1 MTSIQVA
8 QRGTGLLRVFNE
20 AGVLSAADVHVAV
33 RLGRM
38 GREECAE
45 VLFAAALAVRA
56 VRSGS
61 VCLEVARMREIG
73 IDADESRDAATG
85 LDPATLPWP
94 ETDVVLAALR
104 RSPLIQGGVAGPL
117 RPLRLV
123 EADTDG
129 GALLYLDRYYQQE
142 QTLRRVLTERGA
154 DHPVIDTDLVRAELD
169 RLFPGPAGDGP
180 DRQRLAAAL
189 AATHWTTVVAG
200 GPGTGKTH
208 TIARILALLTAQ
220 RRATPRLP
228 ALRIALA
235 APTGKAAARLQ
246 EAVRGQAAALG
257 LPELTAATL
266 HRLLG
271 WQRGRS
277 TRFRH
282 HEHNRL
288 PYDVVVVDETSMVSL
303 TMMSHLFSALR
314 PDTRLVLVGDPDQL
328 ASVDAGAVLAD
339 LVAGPVGAA
348 PNPSLWDLVAADP
361 ALGAWSIAECA
372 ASGTPVQV
380 HPVTGAD
387 RPGVPAESASSGR
400 VLDGGPAESPDTG
413 TPRSGTDGSAGR
425 AGRPGGEVGAVYGAP
440 GGWVP
445 PAGRPGAGGGALSAV
460 EQRRLA
466 GGIVRLT
473 RGRRF
478 GGRIAELAI
487 AVRAGDADT
496 ALSILRAGGVD
507 VSLCATDDTAAVR
520 ADVTGTALAVTAA
533 AEAGDAVGA
542 LTALESHRL
551 LCAHRQG
558 PFGVERWDRMAAEW
572 AAAGGAGP
580 AAPQQVWYPGQPL
593 LVTANDH
600 EARIYNGDTGVIVR
614 RPDGSLRA
622 ALQRGSEPYLVHPTQ
637 FPAVVTVFAMT
648 IHRSQGSQYDTVS
661 VVLPEPESTLLTR
674 ELLYTAITRA
684 RTHVRVIGSEDAI
697 RAAIG
702 RRVLRASGL
711 SRSTPS

>member
-33 RLGRM
+33 RLGRL
-38 GREECAE
+38 GREDSED

-61 VCLEVARMREIG
+61 VCLELARMREIG
-73 IDADESRDAATG
+73 VDADESRDGVTG
-85 LDPATLPWP
+85 IDPATLPWP
-94 ETDVVLAALR
+94 ETDRVLTALR
-104 RSPLIQGGVAGPL
+104 ASPLVQGGRAGPL
-117 RPLRLV
+117 RPLRVV
-123 EADTDG
+123 EADADG

-142 QTLRRVLTERGA
+142 QTLRRALVERSA
-154 DHPVIDTDLVRAELD
+154 DHPVVDTALVRAELD
-169 RLFPGPAGDGP
+169 RLFADPLGEGP

-208 TIARILALLTAQ
+208 TIARILALLTAH
-220 RRATPRLP
+220 RRATPKLP

-246 EAVRGQAAALG
+246 EAVRDQAAELG
-257 LPELTAATL
+257 LPELTASTL

-271 WQRGRS
+271 WQRGRT

-282 HEHNRL
+282 HAHNRL

-314 PDTRLVLVGDPDQL
+314 PDTRLILVGDPDQL

-339 LVAGPVGAA
+339 LVAGPVVGV
-348 PNPSLWDLVAADP
+348 PNPALRELLISGTGSASAAARAGEETASGVDAAVVTDAAAGTSAADGEGMP
-361 ALGAWSIAECA
+361 ANS
-372 ASGTPVQV
+372 
-380 HPVTGAD
+380 
-387 RPGVPAESASSGR
+387 PAQDVDS
-400 VLDGGPAESPDTG
+400 
-413 TPRSGTDGSAGR
+413 
-425 AGRPGGEVGAVYGAP
+425 
-440 GGWVP
+440 
-445 PAGRPGAGGGALSAV
+445 LSAL
-460 EQRRLA
+460 EMRRLQ

-478 GGRIAELAI
+478 GGRIADLAV
-487 AVRAGDADT
+487 AVRAGDADA
-496 ALSILRAGGVD
+496 ALAILRAGGDD
-507 VSLCATDDTAAVR
+507 VSLCGPDDIRAVR
-520 ADVTGTALAVTAA
+520 ADVTTAALAVTEA

-542 LTALESHRL
+542 LGALESHRL

-580 AAPQQVWYPGQPL
+580 EGPQAVWYPGQPL

-600 EARIYNGDTGVIVR
+600 EARIYNGDTGVIIR
-614 RPDGSLRA
+614 RADGSLRA
-622 ALQRGSEPYLVHPTQ
+622 ALQRGSEPYFVHPTQ
-637 FPAVVTVFAMT
+637 FPSVVTVFAMT

-684 RTHVRVIGSEDAI
+684 RTHVRIIGTEDAV
-697 RAAIG
+697 RAAIA

-711 SRSTPS
+711 TRTTLAT

>member
-20 AGVLSAADVHVAV
+20 AGILSAADVHVAV

-38 GREECAE
+38 GHEDSED

-61 VCLEVARMREIG
+61 VCLELARMREIG
-73 IDADESRDAATG
+73 VDADETRDTATG
-85 LDPATLPWP
+85 IDPAMLPWP
-94 ETDVVLAALR
+94 DEDRVLTALR
-104 RSPLIQGGVAGPL
+104 RSPLITGGQRGPL

-123 EADTDG
+123 EADAEG

-169 RLFPGPAGDGP
+169 RLFADPLGAGP

-208 TIARILALLTAQ
+208 TIARILALLTAH
-220 RRATPRLP
+220 RRASPKLP

-246 EAVRGQAAALG
+246 EAVREQAAELG
-257 LPELTAATL
+257 LPELTASTL

-271 WQRGRS
+271 WQRGRT

-339 LVAGPVGAA
+339 LVAGPVRST
-348 PNPSLWDLVAADP
+348 PNPVLAGLLEPADAGATTDGSDPAARAESAGGGS
-361 ALGAWSIAECA
+361 ALGAGSD
-372 ASGTPVQV
+372 PVRCSDAV
-380 HPVTGAD
+380 AGD
-387 RPGVPAESASSGR
+387 SSLG
-400 VLDGGPAESPDTG
+400 
-413 TPRSGTDGSAGR
+413 DGS
-425 AGRPGGEVGAVYGAP
+425 
-440 GGWVP
+440 
-445 PAGRPGAGGGALSAV
+445 GALAGPEITRATGQSDPESLSSL
-460 EQRRLA
+460 EQRRLR

-478 GGRIAELAI
+478 GGHIADLAV
-487 AVRAGDADT
+487 AVRAGDADA
-496 ALSILRAGGVD
+496 ALAILRAGGDD
-507 VSLCATDDTAAVR
+507 VSLCAPEDTAAVR
-520 ADVTGTALAVTAA
+520 ADVTASALAVTAA

-558 PFGVERWDRMAAEW
+558 PFGVERWDRQAADW

-580 AAPQQVWYPGQPL
+580 EGPQAVWYPGQPL

-684 RTHVRVIGSEDAI
+684 RSHVRIIGTEESI

-711 SRSTPS
+711 ARSGRA

>member
-38 GREECAE
+38 GREDSED

-61 VCLEVARMREIG
+61 VCLELARMREIG
-73 IDADESRDAATG
+73 IDADESRDTAAG
-85 LDPATLPWP
+85 IDPATLPWP
-94 ETDVVLAALR
+94 DTDRVLAALR
-104 RSPLIQGGVAGPL
+104 RSPLIRGGQAGPL

-123 EADTDG
+123 EADAEG

-142 QTLRRVLTERGA
+142 QTLRRVLTERSA
-154 DHPVIDTDLVRAELD
+154 DHPEIDSVLVRAELD
-169 RLFPGPAGDGP
+169 RLFADPLGAGP

-208 TIARILALLTAQ
+208 TIARILALLTAH
-220 RRATPRLP
+220 RRATPKLP

-246 EAVRGQAAALG
+246 EAVREQAAELG

-271 WQRGRS
+271 WQRGRT

-314 PDTRLVLVGDPDQL
+314 TDTRLVLVGDPDQL

-339 LVAGPVGAA
+339 LVAGPISGA
-348 PNPSLWDLVAADP
+348 PNP
-361 ALGAWSIAECA
+361 ALSELLR
-372 ASGTPVQV
+372 S
-380 HPVTGAD
+380 D
-387 RPGVPAESASSGR
+387 SA
-400 VLDGGPAESPDTG
+400 
-413 TPRSGTDGSAGR
+413 
-425 AGRPGGEVGAVYGAP
+425 PGGEDAAEVADHAGAQP
-440 GGWVP
+440 DP
-445 PAGRPGAGGGALSAV
+445 ESLSAL
-460 EQRRLA
+460 EQRRLR

-478 GGRIAELAI
+478 GGRIADLAV
-487 AVRAGDADT
+487 AVRAGDADA
-496 ALSILRAGGVD
+496 ALAILRAGGAD
-507 VSLCATDDTAAVR
+507 VSLCAPDETAAVR
-520 ADVTGTALAVTAA
+520 ADVTSAALAVTAA
-533 AEAGDAVGA
+533 ANTGDAVGA

-580 AAPQQVWYPGQPL
+580 EGPQAVWYPGQPL

-684 RTHVRVIGSEDAI
+684 RTHVRIIGTEESI

-711 SRSTPS
+711 SRSTQP

>member
-38 GREECAE
+38 GREDDED
-45 VLFAAALAVRA
+45 VLFVAALAVRA

-61 VCLEVARMREIG
+61 VCLELARMREIG
-73 IDADESRDAATG
+73 IDADESRDTATG
-85 LDPATLPWP
+85 IDPATLPWP
-94 ETDVVLAALR
+94 DTDRVLAALR
-104 RSPLIQGGVAGPL
+104 RSPLICGGQAGPL
-117 RPLRLV
+117 RPLRIV
-123 EADTDG
+123 EADAEG

-142 QTLRRVLTERGA
+142 QTLRRVLTERSA
-154 DHPVIDTDLVRAELD
+154 DHPEIDTELVRAELD
-169 RLFPGPAGDGP
+169 RLFADPLGEGP
-180 DRQRLAAAL
+180 DRQQLAAAL

-208 TIARILALLTAQ
+208 TIARILALLTAH
-220 RRATPRLP
+220 RRATPKLP

-246 EAVRGQAAALG
+246 EAVREQAAELG

-271 WQRGRS
+271 WQRGRT

-314 PDTRLVLVGDPDQL
+314 PDTRLILVGDPDQL

-339 LVAGPVGAA
+339 LVAGPISGA
-348 PNPSLWDLVAADP
+348 PNPALRELLHSDST
-361 ALGAWSIAECA
+361 LGAQ
-372 ASGTPVQV
+372 PR
-380 HPVTGAD
+380 TGAD
-387 RPGVPAESASSGR
+387 ANEQAVAGSPATEHRTPGVSGLPATEGRLAAGSDSEGESSRWTGSSTNLSGAQS
-400 VLDGGPAESPDTG
+400 DTES
-413 TPRSGTDGSAGR
+413 
-425 AGRPGGEVGAVYGAP
+425 
-440 GGWVP
+440 
-445 PAGRPGAGGGALSAV
+445 LSAL
-460 EQRRLA
+460 EQRRLR

-478 GGRIAELAI
+478 GGRIADLAV
-487 AVRAGDADT
+487 AVRAGDADA
-496 ALSILRAGGVD
+496 ALAILRAGGDD
-507 VSLCATDDTAAVR
+507 VSLCAPDDTAAVR
-520 ADVTGTALAVTAA
+520 ADVTTAALAVTEAA
-533 AEAGDAVGA
+533 NAGNAVRA

-558 PFGVERWDRMAAEW
+558 PFGVERWDRMAADW

-580 AAPQQVWYPGQPL
+580 EGPQSVWYPGQPL

-684 RTHVRVIGSEDAI
+684 RVHVRIIGTEESI
-697 RAAIG
+697 RAIG

-711 SRSTPS
+711 SRSTPSS

>member
-38 GREECAE
+38 GREDSED

-61 VCLEVARMREIG
+61 VCLELARMREIG
-73 IDADESRDAATG
+73 IDADETRDSATG
-85 LDPATLPWP
+85 IDPATLPWP
-94 ETDVVLAALR
+94 DIDRVLTALR
-104 RSPLIQGGVAGPL
+104 RSPLIRGGQSGPL
-117 RPLRLV
+117 RPLRMV
-123 EADTDG
+123 EADAEG

-142 QTLRRVLTERGA
+142 QTLRRVLTERST
-154 DHPVIDTDLVRAELD
+154 DHPVIETELVRAQLD
-169 RLFPGPAGDGP
+169 RLFADPLGDGP

-208 TIARILALLTAQ
+208 TIARILALLTAH
-220 RRATPRLP
+220 RAASPKLP

-246 EAVRGQAAALG
+246 EAVREQAAVLG
-257 LPELTAATL
+257 LPELTASTL

-271 WQRGRS
+271 WQRGRT

-339 LVAGPVGAA
+339 LVAGPVSGA
-348 PNPSLWDLVAADP
+348 PNPLLREV
-361 ALGAWSIAECA
+361 LGLDVD
-372 ASGTPVQV
+372 GPV
-380 HPVTGAD
+380 
-387 RPGVPAESASSGR
+387 
-400 VLDGGPAESPDTG
+400 L
-413 TPRSGTDGSAGR
+413 
-425 AGRPGGEVGAVYGAP
+425 
-440 GGWVP
+440 
-445 PAGRPGAGGGALSAV
+445 GGAEHSLTAL
-460 EQRRLA
+460 EQRRLQ

-478 GGRIAELAI
+478 GGHIADLAV
-487 AVRAGDADT
+487 AVRAGDADA
-496 ALSILRAGGVD
+496 ALAILRAGGDD
-507 VSLCATDDTAAVR
+507 VSLCGPDDVRAVR
-520 ADVTGTALAVTAA
+520 ADVTTAALAVTAA
-533 AEAGDAVGA
+533 AESGDAIGA

-580 AAPQQVWYPGQPL
+580 EGPQSVWYPGQPL

-600 EARIYNGDTGVIVR
+600 EARIYNGDTGVIIR

-637 FPAVVTVFAMT
+637 FPSVVTVFAMT

-684 RTHVRVIGSEDAI
+684 RSHVRVIGTEDSI
-697 RAAIG
+697 RAAID

-711 SRSTPS
+711 SRTVAPQA

>member
-8 QRGTGLLRVFNE
+8 QRGTGLLRTFNE
-20 AGVLSAADVHVAV
+20 AGVLSAADVHVAL
-33 RLGRM
+33 RLGRL
-38 GREECAE
+38 GREESE
-45 VLFAAALAVRA
+45 DVLFAAALAVRA

-61 VCLEVARMREIG
+61 VCLELFRMREIG
-73 IDADESRDAATG
+73 IDADEDWDAG
-85 LDPATLPWP
+85 EGIDPATLPWP
-94 ETDVVLAALR
+94 DIDTVVAALR
-104 RSPLIQGGVAGPL
+104 VSPLVCGGPAGPL

-123 EADTDG
+123 DPPDGDG
-129 GALLYLDRYYQQE
+129 GPLLYLDRYYQQE
-142 QTLRRVLTERGA
+142 QTIRRVLTDRA
-154 DHPVIDTDLVRAELD
+154 QHHPKVNARVVRTELD
-169 RLFPGPAGDGP
+169 RLFDNPLGAGP

-208 TIARILALLTAQ
+208 TIARIIALLEAH
-220 RRATPRLP
+220 RRADPKAAP
-228 ALRIALA
+228 LRIALA

-246 EAVRGQAAALG
+246 EAVREQAAALG
-257 LPELTAATL
+257 LPDLTAATL

-271 WQRGRS
+271 WQRGRG

-282 HEHNRL
+282 HEFNRL
-288 PYDVVVVDETSMVSL
+288 PYDVIVVDETSMVSL
-303 TMMSHLFSALR
+303 TMMSSLLAALR

-339 LVAGPVGAA
+339 LVAGPVAST
-348 PNPSLWDLVAADP
+348 PNP
-361 ALGAWSIAECA
+361 
-372 ASGTPVQV
+372 
-380 HPVTGAD
+380 
-387 RPGVPAESASSGR
+387 
-400 VLDGGPAESPDTG
+400 VLDDILGPEFAETG
-413 TPRSGTDGSAGR
+413 ENALTPLERK
-425 AGRPGGEVGAVYGAP
+425 
-440 GGWVP
+440 
-445 PAGRPGAGGGALSAV
+445 
-460 EQRRLA
+460 RLR

-478 GGRIAELAI
+478 GGRIADLAV
-487 AVRAGDADT
+487 AVRAGDAEA
-496 ALSILRAGGVD
+496 ALDLLRAGGPEL
-507 VSLCATDDTAAVR
+507 SLCAPEDNAAVR
-520 ADVTGTALAVTAA
+520 ADVVRAALAVTEA
-533 AEAGDAVGA
+533 AEAGDAARA

-558 PFGVERWDRMAAEW
+558 RFGVERWDRMAAEW

-580 AAPQQVWYPGQPL
+580 ESYSAPWYPGQPL

-614 RPDGSLRA
+614 QEDGSLRA

-684 RTHVRVIGSEDAI
+684 RGHVRIIGTDESI
-697 RAAIG
+697 RAAIS

-711 SRSTPS
+711 SRGAHG

>member
-38 GREECAE
+38 GREDSED
-45 VLFAAALAVRA
+45 VLFVAALAVRA

-61 VCLEVARMREIG
+61 VCLELARMREIG
-73 IDADESRDAATG
+73 IDADETRDGATG
-85 LDPATLPWP
+85 IDPTTLPWP
-94 ETDVVLAALR
+94 DIDRVLTALR
-104 RSPLIQGGVAGPL
+104 RSPLIRGGQSGPL
-117 RPLRLV
+117 RPLRIV
-123 EADTDG
+123 EADAEG

-142 QTLRRVLTERGA
+142 QTLRRVLTERSA
-154 DHPVIDTDLVRAELD
+154 DHPAIDTELVRAQLD
-169 RLFPGPAGDGP
+169 RLFADPLGDGP

-208 TIARILALLTAQ
+208 TIARILALLTAH
-220 RRATPRLP
+220 RGASPKLP

-246 EAVRGQAAALG
+246 EAVREQAAVLG
-257 LPELTAATL
+257 LPELTASTL

-271 WQRGRS
+271 WQRGRT

-339 LVAGPVGAA
+339 LVAGPVSGA
-348 PNPSLWDLVAADP
+348 PNEALRAVLGEVDLPGAQAPSLTDL
-361 ALGAWSIAECA
+361 
-372 ASGTPVQV
+372 
-380 HPVTGAD
+380 
-387 RPGVPAESASSGR
+387 
-400 VLDGGPAESPDTG
+400 
-413 TPRSGTDGSAGR
+413 
-425 AGRPGGEVGAVYGAP
+425 
-440 GGWVP
+440 
-445 PAGRPGAGGGALSAV
+445 
-460 EQRRLA
+460 EQRRLQ

-478 GGRIAELAI
+478 GGRIADLAV

-496 ALSILRAGGVD
+496 ALAILRAGGDD
-507 VSLCATDDTAAVR
+507 VSLCAPDDTRAVR
-520 ADVTGTALAVTAA
+520 ADVTTAALAVTAA
-533 AEAGDAVGA
+533 AEAGDASGA

-580 AAPQQVWYPGQPL
+580 EGPQSVWYPGQPL

-600 EARIYNGDTGVIVR
+600 EARIYNGDTGVIIR

-684 RTHVRVIGSEDAI
+684 RTHVRIIGTEDSI

-711 SRSTPS
+711 SRTVAPQE

>member
-1 MTSIQVA
+1 MTSIQLA
-8 QRGTGLLRVFNE
+8 QRGTGLLRTFNE

-33 RLGRM
+33 RLGRL
-38 GREECAE
+38 GREETGA

-61 VCLEVARMREIG
+61 VCLELHRMREIG
-73 IDADESRDAATG
+73 IDADETWDTG
-85 LDPATLPWP
+85 ERIDPATLPWP
-94 ETDVVLAALR
+94 DIEAVVAALR
-104 RSPLIQGGVAGPL
+104 ASPLVTGGPAGPL

-123 EADTDG
+123 ESQGRDDSG
-129 GALLYLDRYYQQE
+129 PLLYLDRYYQQE
-142 QTLRRVLTERGA
+142 QTVRRVLTERSG
-154 DHPVIDTDLVRAELD
+154 DHPVVDPDIVRRELD
-169 RLFPGPAGDGP
+169 RLFDAPVDGTP

-208 TIARILALLTAQ
+208 TIARIIGLLDAH
-220 RRATPRLP
+220 RKANPKLP

-246 EAVRGQAAALG
+246 EAVREQAAALG
-257 LPELTAATL
+257 LPDLTAATL

-271 WQRGRS
+271 WQRGRT
-277 TRFRH
+277 TRFKY
-282 HEHNRL
+282 HEFNRL
-288 PYDVVVVDETSMVSL
+288 PYDVIVVDETSMVSL
-303 TMMSHLFSALR
+303 TMMSRLFAALR

-339 LVAGPVGAA
+339 LVAGPVAGTPNPVLDQILGVDSPESAA
-348 PNPSLWDLVAADP
+348 PQQHP
-361 ALGAWSIAECA
+361 A
-372 ASGTPVQV
+372 
-380 HPVTGAD
+380 
-387 RPGVPAESASSGR
+387 
-400 VLDGGPAESPDTG
+400 
-413 TPRSGTDGSAGR
+413 
-425 AGRPGGEVGAVYGAP
+425 
-440 GGWVP
+440 
-445 PAGRPGAGGGALSAV
+445 ALSV
-460 EQRRLA
+460 LERTRLR

-478 GGRIAELAI
+478 GGRIADLAV

-496 ALSILRAGGVD
+496 ALELLRAGGD
-507 VSLCATDDTAAVR
+507 ELSLSAPDEMAAVR
-520 ADVTGTALAVTAA
+520 ADVVHAARAVTAA
-533 AEAGDAVGA
+533 ALDGDAAGA

-580 AAPQQVWYPGQPL
+580 ESHHAPWYPGQPL

-600 EARIYNGDTGVIVR
+600 EARIYNGDTGVVVR
-614 RPDGSLRA
+614 MPDGSLRA

-684 RTHVRVIGSEDAI
+684 RRHVRIIGTDESI
-697 RAAIG
+697 RAGIA

-711 SRSTPS
+711 SRPAGADGR

>member
-8 QRGTGLLRVFNE
+8 QRGTGLLRIFNE
-20 AGVLSAADVHVAV
+20 AGVLSAADVHVAL
-33 RLGRM
+33 RLGRL
-38 GREECAE
+38 GRESSEP

-61 VCLEVARMREIG
+61 VCLELHRMREIG
-73 IDADESRDAATG
+73 VDADETWDAG
-85 LDPATLPWP
+85 VDPATLPWP
-94 ETDVVLAALR
+94 DIPAVVAALR
-104 RSPLIQGGVAGPL
+104 VSPLVLGGPAGPL

-123 EADTDG
+123 ESQRPGDSG
-129 GALLYLDRYYQQE
+129 PLLYLDRYYRQE
-142 QTLRRVLTERGA
+142 QTIRRVLTERSA
-154 DHPVIDTDLVRAELD
+154 HHPVVDPRIVRRELD
-169 RLFPGPAGDGP
+169 RLFDASTGPAP

-208 TIARILALLTAQ
+208 TIARIIALLAAHRETE
-220 RRATPRLP
+220 PKLP

-246 EAVRGQAAALG
+246 EAVREQAVSLG

-277 TRFRH
+277 TRFKH
-282 HEHNRL
+282 HEFNRL
-288 PYDVVVVDETSMVSL
+288 PYDVIVVDETSMVSL
-303 TMMSHLFSALR
+303 TMMSRLLAALR

-339 LVAGPVGAA
+339 LVAGPVAA
-348 PNPSLWDLVAADP
+348 TPNP
-361 ALGAWSIAECA
+361 
-372 ASGTPVQV
+372 
-380 HPVTGAD
+380 
-387 RPGVPAESASSGR
+387 
-400 VLDGGPAESPDTG
+400 VLDDILGPEPTADHAE
-413 TPRSGTDGSAGR
+413 
-425 AGRPGGEVGAVYGAP
+425 
-440 GGWVP
+440 
-445 PAGRPGAGGGALSAV
+445 ALTAL
-460 EQRRLA
+460 ERTRLR

-478 GGRIAELAI
+478 GGRIADLAV
-487 AVRAGDADT
+487 AVRAGDADA
-496 ALSILRAGGVD
+496 ALELLRGGGD
-507 VSLCATDDTAAVR
+507 ELSLCAPDELIAVR
-520 ADVTGTALAVTAA
+520 ADVVRAASAVSAA
-533 AEAGDAVGA
+533 ALDGDAAGA
-542 LTALESHRL
+542 LSALESHRL

-580 AAPQQVWYPGQPL
+580 DSHQAPWYPGQPL

-600 EARIYNGDTGVIVR
+600 EARIYNGDTGVVVR
-614 RPDGSLRA
+614 MADGSLRA

-637 FPAVVTVFAMT
+637 FPAVTTVFAMT

-684 RTHVRVIGSEDAI
+684 RRHVRIIGTDESI
-697 RAAIG
+697 RAGIA

-711 SRSTPS
+711 SRREGEPETR

>member
-38 GREECAE
+38 GREDSED
-45 VLFAAALAVRA
+45 VLFVAALTVRA

-61 VCLEVARMREIG
+61 VCLELARMREIG
-73 IDADESRDAATG
+73 IDADETRDSATG
-85 LDPATLPWP
+85 IDPATLPWP
-94 ETDVVLAALR
+94 DTDRVLTALR
-104 RSPLIQGGVAGPL
+104 RSPLICGGQSGPL
-117 RPLRLV
+117 RPLRIV
-123 EADTDG
+123 EADAEG

-142 QTLRRVLTERGA
+142 QTLRRVLTERSA
-154 DHPVIDTDLVRAELD
+154 DHPVIEAELVRAQLD
-169 RLFPGPAGDGP
+169 RLFADPLGEGP

-208 TIARILALLTAQ
+208 TIARILALLTAH
-220 RRATPRLP
+220 RAASPKLP

-246 EAVRGQAAALG
+246 EAVREQAAALG
-257 LPELTAATL
+257 LPELAASTL

-271 WQRGRS
+271 WQRGRT

-339 LVAGPVGAA
+339 LVAGPVSGA
-348 PNPSLWDLVAADP
+348 PNPVLREI
-361 ALGAWSIAECA
+361 LGADAVPETSGGLPVNPA
-372 ASGTPVQV
+372 AA
-380 HPVTGAD
+380 H
-387 RPGVPAESASSGR
+387 
-400 VLDGGPAESPDTG
+400 
-413 TPRSGTDGSAGR
+413 
-425 AGRPGGEVGAVYGAP
+425 
-440 GGWVP
+440 
-445 PAGRPGAGGGALSAV
+445 ALTAL
-460 EQRRLA
+460 EQRRLQ

-478 GGRIAELAI
+478 GGHIADLAV
-487 AVRAGDADT
+487 AVRAGDADA
-496 ALSILRAGGVD
+496 ALAILRAGGED
-507 VSLCATDDTAAVR
+507 VSLCGPDDVRAVR
-520 ADVTGTALAVTAA
+520 ADVTAAALAVTAA
-533 AEAGDAVGA
+533 AEAGDAIGA

-558 PFGVERWDRMAAEW
+558 PFGVERWDRTAAEW

-580 AAPQQVWYPGQPL
+580 EGPQSVWYPGQPL

-600 EARIYNGDTGVIVR
+600 EARIYNGDTGVIIR

-684 RTHVRVIGSEDAI
+684 RSHVRVIGTEDSI

-711 SRSTPS
+711 SRTVMPPGK